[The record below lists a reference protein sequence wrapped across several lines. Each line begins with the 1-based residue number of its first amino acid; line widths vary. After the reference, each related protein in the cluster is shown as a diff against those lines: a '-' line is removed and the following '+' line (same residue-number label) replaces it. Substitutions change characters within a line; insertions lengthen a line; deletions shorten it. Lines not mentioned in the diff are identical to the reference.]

1 MSPVQSR
8 PSNSVDLRQS
18 TVAIESN
25 FVSSSSKG
33 TYNSKLVL
41 FTLWLFDN
49 NHREVIN
56 NELLPLMIEEDCADE
71 INYRKRMEKF
81 EAAMANQRSKSNRK
95 REPKQPTRTREKLR
109 KLILQRIKQMK
120 PSQHQGGTHQCP
132 FKIEGENA
140 ISYEIVRDFMMGKY
154 NTTFVDRSSAEEY
167 LRATSSVEN
176 NINAVIT
183 DDMVNDDGK
192 VLVQVQQSTAVYEG
206 IRSAITHVFTLCRV
220 PMPEEMRKNLSTLVA
235 GFERSGASETQ
246 ALGMQINKGKKP
258 MSLEAY
264 ELLSKELFQSGKKE
278 DIFAHLFLVLD
289 WCLMKRAENCV
300 HAQIEH
306 IYFLHDS
313 LVFEF
318 AKGKTFQK
326 GEKGRGPWHVYANPM
341 KPWLC
346 PVLALARYLLCYPDV
361 LQGGVPLFEGANQ
374 YRRYNTRFLNL
385 LDECKD
391 DLKIFGFD
399 KDDLGSHSCRK
410 GVATM
415 IAAGCTVSPP
425 IVALCIRAGWALGGV
440 KDKYLFRENA
450 GDQYVGRCASCLD
463 QLTKDFAASPP
474 YFDFK
479 VIEKVDDDGKAVISP
494 LEPNDGIK
502 CKYELQS
509 LLKDRLPHFDKIS
522 AKTFH
527 VLEMCFA
534 SICFHHEYLMETLH
548 VRCPLRSAILFRDIP
563 KSIIEVARIA
573 YPWNKSDDT
582 PQLSG
587 VPPHVLALAEMEG
600 LKQEIARLHNS
611 LITDFKKELDTR
623 GFASTEYN
631 HQNLL
636 SALSMQTDAI
646 VNKLIEK
653 TNLTEKAISD
663 SRRERN
669 DLLHSGFVMTEEDD
683 DNDED
688 GPYYTPECDGL
699 EQNKGMMTLRHEEQ
713 MKSSKKKVQE
723 RIFKVGFHH
732 GKLNPL
738 PATYQFPNMTRQ
750 QLVTNWLLGDKEMN
764 VPPFW
769 SLNAT

>member
-1 MSPVQSR
+1 MPPVQSK
-8 PSNSVDLRQS
+8 PSNSIDLRRS

-41 FTLWLFDN
+41 FALWLFDN
-49 NHREVIN
+49 NHHEFLDD
-56 NELLPLMIEEDCADE
+56 ELLPLMIQEDCADE
-71 INYRKRMEKF
+71 ATFKKRMEKF
-81 EAAMANQRSKSNRK
+81 EAGTNEQTNSNQRGRRKVNK
-95 REPKQPTRTREKLR
+95 RELKQPTRTREKLR

-120 PSQHQGGTHQCP
+120 PSQHQGGAYQCP

-140 ISYEIVRDFMMGKY
+140 IHYEIVRDFMMGKY

-167 LRATSSVEN
+167 LKATSGADGDTV
-176 NINAVIT
+176 VIT

-192 VLVQVQQSTAVYEG
+192 VLVQVQQSTAMYEG
-206 IRSAITHVFTLCRV
+206 IRSAITHMYTLCRV
-220 PMPEEMRKNLSTLVA
+220 PMPEEMKKDLSTLVA

-246 ALGMQINKGKKP
+246 ALGMQISKGKKP
-258 MSLEAY
+258 ISLEAY
-264 ELLSKELFQSGKKE
+264 ELLTKRLFQSGKKE
-278 DIFAHLFLVLD
+278 DVFVHLFLVLD

-318 AKGKTFQK
+318 AKGKNFQK
-326 GEKGRGPWHVYANPM
+326 GEKGRGPWHVYANPF

-385 LDECKD
+385 LNDCKD
-391 DLKIFGFD
+391 ELKILGFE

-463 QLTKDFAASPP
+463 QLTKEFSVSPP

-479 VIEKVDDDGKAVISP
+479 VMEKVDDHGNATQVP
-494 LEPNDGIK
+494 LEQSDGIK
-502 CKYELQS
+502 RKNELQK
-509 LLKDRLPHFDKIS
+509 LLKDRLPNYDKIS

-534 SICFHHEYLMETLH
+534 SICFHHKYLMETMH
-548 VRCPLRSAILFRDIP
+548 MRCPLRSAILFRDIP

-573 YPWNKSDDT
+573 YPWNKSEDT
-582 PQLSG
+582 PQMSG

-600 LKQEIARLHNS
+600 LKQEIARLHNN
-611 LITDFKKELDTR
+611 LMTDFKNELDSR
-623 GFASTEYN
+623 GFASTE
-631 HQNLL
+631 
-636 SALSMQTDAI
+636 
-646 VNKLIEK
+646 
-653 TNLTEKAISD
+653 
-663 SRRERN
+663 
-669 DLLHSGFVMTEEDD
+669 
-683 DNDED
+683 
-688 GPYYTPECDGL
+688 
-699 EQNKGMMTLRHEEQ
+699 
-713 MKSSKKKVQE
+713 
-723 RIFKVGFHH
+723 
-732 GKLNPL
+732 
-738 PATYQFPNMTRQ
+738 
-750 QLVTNWLLGDKEMN
+750 
-764 VPPFW
+764 
-769 SLNAT
+769 